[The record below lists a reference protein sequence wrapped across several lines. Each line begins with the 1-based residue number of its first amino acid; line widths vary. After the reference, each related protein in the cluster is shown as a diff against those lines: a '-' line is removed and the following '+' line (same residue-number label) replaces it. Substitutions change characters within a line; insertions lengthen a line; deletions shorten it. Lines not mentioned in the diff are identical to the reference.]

1 MIYLQEG
8 YTKRIKDIINAYNC
22 FLKNAVFS
30 IKASNGQFIIVL
42 DGIICFSVR
51 VCDNSLLVLKISFSG
66 LFFLKQKRYKSLP
79 MTGRYNCR
87 FYQCFF
93 FCKIMPQVFE
103 ILIFD
108 QDIWENVHYVP
119 KISLIS
125 QGTLIKAFHLPSKM
139 N

>member
-1 MIYLQEG
+1 MTQWSFNVQNFFRVHLQSLLIFLFARWKEMIYLQEG
-8 YTKRIKDIINAYNC
+8 YTKRLKDIINAYNC

-30 IKASNGQFIIVL
+30 IKASNGQFIIAL

-66 LFFLKQKRYKSLP
+66 LFFLKQKRYKSFP

-93 FCKIMPQVFE
+93 FCKIMP
-103 ILIFD
+103 
-108 QDIWENVHYVP
+108 
-119 KISLIS
+119 
-125 QGTLIKAFHLPSKM
+125 
-139 N
+139 